1 MPTNLPPDY
10 YKAEKQF
17 REAATHQERIAWLE
31 EMYSLVPKHKG
42 TDHLRADLRRKLSK
56 LKTASEGGKGAARQ
70 SSAYHIDPEGAGQ
83 VVVLGPANAGK
94 SALVAALTN
103 ADPEVAAY
111 PFSTWVPTPGMA
123 QIENIQ
129 VQLIDTPPL
138 DAEFVDP
145 ELFNLIDRADMA
157 LLIVD
162 LLADP
167 IGQIE
172 DTLAYLAEH
181 RIVPEYAREQ
191 YDGELR
197 MKIMPILGV
206 VNKTD
211 TAQQDKDFEALCE
224 LLEGEECPLLP
235 ISVTQGRYFDR
246 LRQNIY
252 KKLGIMRVYSRP
264 PGAEPNFEAP
274 FVLKIGGTVEDFA
287 GKVHQ
292 DFTENLKSA
301 RVWGSTAFE
310 GQMVSREYV
319 LTEGD
324 VVELKTD
331 R

>member
-10 YKAEKQF
+10 AKAEKQF
-17 REAATHQERIAWLE
+17 RAATTNHERIAWLE
-31 EMYSLVPKHKG
+31 EMYSIVPEHKG

-56 LKTASEGGKGAARQ
+56 LRTASEGGQGAARQ
-70 SSAYHIDPEGAGQ
+70 SSAYHIDSEGAGQ

-103 ADPEVAAY
+103 ANPEVAAY
-111 PFSTWVPTPGMA
+111 PFSTWVPTPGMW

-129 VQLIDTPPL
+129 VQLLDTPPL
-138 DAEFVDP
+138 DADFVDP
-145 ELFNLIDRADMA
+145 ELFNLIHRADLA

-172 DTLAYLAEH
+172 DTLALLAER
-181 RIVPEYAREQ
+181 RIVPEYLRDQ
-191 YDGELR
+191 YEDELR
-197 MKIMPILGV
+197 MKIMPIIGV

-211 TAQQDKDFEALCE
+211 TDAQDKDFEVLCE
-224 LLEGEECPLLP
+224 LLEGEECPLIP
-235 ISVTQGRYFDR
+235 ISVMQARNFGRLAQVVYR
-246 LRQNIY
+246 N
-252 KKLGIMRVYSRP
+252 LGIIRVYSRP
-264 PGAEPNFEAP
+264 PGADPNFNLP
-274 FVLKIGGTVEDFA
+274 FVLLHGSTVEDFA
-287 GKVHQ
+287 EKVHQ
-292 DFTENLKSA
+292 DFKENLKSA

-319 LTEGD
+319 LAEGD